1 MSWTDKLG
9 RRRTPAGSS
18 KVMVTDHRQRVSEE
32 SHRTK
37 TWRPVAIIA
46 VLAICGGSGLAAD
59 VDFPQVSV
67 GTEEMPVAL
76 PDIQDVSY
84 MTSQAPAGGC
94 SLAYPAS
101 RQWYDRLSLGG
112 YGEMHA
118 NFTEG
123 KDGDQ
128 FDLHRMVMFM
138 GYEFTD
144 WLTFNSELEV
154 EHAFVA
160 DGDGEISFEQAYV
173 EYAMNDCIHFRA
185 GRVLA
190 PIGIINQKH
199 EPPTFNGV
207 ERPAFAAA
215 IIPSTWSVDGIGV
228 AGSLG
233 PALKYQAYLATSLNG
248 DLFDETSGIRKGRLK
263 ERGSLGQTAFTG
275 RIDYFPFAVR
285 PSPGFQTLRLGA
297 STFLGG
303 VDNGD
308 QGNDPGV
315 DATLQLVSA
324 DVEYSIKR
332 FDFRGVVA
340 YENIDGA
347 ENLHNHAASPE
358 NVASVIFGY
367 YVEGAVHI
375 FPQRWKCGRSRRAD
389 LVAFVRYDDFDTQ
402 YRMPSGDAANPA
414 GDRTEWT
421 YGLTYLP
428 IPTLALKADYQ
439 VRDDATA
446 DGVENGWNL
455 GVGFMF

>member
-1 MSWTDKLG
+1 M
-9 RRRTPAGSS
+9 
-18 KVMVTDHRQRVSEE
+18 MVTDQRQHVSGK

-37 TWRPVAIIA
+37 GWWPVAIIV
-46 VLAICGGSGLAAD
+46 VLAMCGGSGLAAD
-59 VDFPQVSV
+59 IGFSQVPF
-67 GTEEMPVAL
+67 GTDAMPVMAS
-76 PDIQDVSY
+76 DVQDVSY
-84 MTSQAPAGGC
+84 ETSQASAAGD
-94 SLAYPAS
+94 SLGYHAA

-123 KDGDQ
+123 KDGDL
-128 FDLHRMVMFM
+128 FDLHRIVLFL

-144 WLTFNSELEV
+144 WLTFSSELEV

-207 ERPAFAAA
+207 ERPSFAKY

-228 AGSLG
+228 TGNLG
-233 PALKYQAYLATSLNG
+233 PALKYQAYLVTSLNG
-248 DLFDETSGIRKGRLK
+248 DLFTEKDGIRKGRLK
-263 ERGSLGQTAFTG
+263 ERGSLSQTAFTG
-275 RIDYFPFAVR
+275 RIDYFPFAMR
-285 PSPGFQTLRLGA
+285 ASPGFQTLRLGV

-303 VDNGD
+303 LDNGD
-308 QGNDPGV
+308 QGKDPGV
-315 DATLQLVSA
+315 NGRLDLVSA
-324 DVEYSIKR
+324 DVEYSFKC
-332 FDFRGVVA
+332 FDFRAVMA
-340 YENIDGA
+340 YESIDGA
-347 ENLHNHAASPE
+347 ETLHNHAASPE
-358 NVASVIFGY
+358 NVASEIFGY
-367 YVEGAVHI
+367 YIEGAVHI
-375 FPQRWKCGRSRRAD
+375 FPQSWKCGRCRRSD
-389 LVAFVRYDDFDTQ
+389 LVAFVRYDDYDTQ
-402 YRMPSGDAANPA
+402 YRMPAGDVANPA

-421 YGLTYLP
+421 FGLTYLP
-428 IPTLALKADYQ
+428 IPTFALKADYQ
-439 VRDDATA
+439 VRNDGTA

>member
-1 MSWTDKLG
+1 MMT
-9 RRRTPAGSS
+9 
-18 KVMVTDHRQRVSEE
+18 TDHQQHASQKSPRIEG
-32 SHRTK
+32 
-37 TWRPVAIIA
+37 WRLAAVAV
-46 VLAICGGSGLAAD
+46 VLAICSSSGLAAD
-59 VDFPQVSV
+59 IEFSQVPF
-67 GTEEMPVAL
+67 GA
-76 PDIQDVSY
+76 DIQPISY
-84 MTSQAPAGGC
+84 TTTQASAGGD
-94 SLAYPAS
+94 SLSYHAA
-101 RQWYDRLSLGG
+101 RHWYDRLSLGG

-128 FDLHRMVMFM
+128 FDLHRIVMFL

-144 WLTFNSELEV
+144 WLTFHSELEV

-160 DGDGEISFEQAYV
+160 GDDGEISFEQAYV

-207 ERPAFAAA
+207 ERPSFAKA

-228 AGSLG
+228 TGSLG
-233 PALKYQAYLATSLNG
+233 PALKYQAYVVTSLNG
-248 DLFDETSGIRKGRLK
+248 DLFTEKDGIRKGRLK
-263 ERGSLGQTAFTG
+263 ERGSLSRTAFTG
-275 RIDYFPFAVR
+275 RIDYFPFAIKA
-285 PSPGFQTLRLGA
+285 SPGFQTLRFGV

-303 VDNGD
+303 LDNGD
-308 QGNDPGV
+308 QGEDPGV
-315 DATLQLVSA
+315 SARLDLVSA
-324 DVEYSIKR
+324 DVEYSIKC
-332 FDFRGVVA
+332 FDFRAVMA

-347 ENLHNHAASPE
+347 ENLHNHVASPE
-358 NVASVIFGY
+358 DIASEIFGY
-367 YVEGAVHI
+367 YIEGAVHI
-375 FPQRWKCGRSRRAD
+375 FPQRWKCGRLQRAD

-402 YRMPSGDAANPA
+402 YRMPAGDVANPA

-428 IPTLALKADYQ
+428 IPTFAIKADYQ

-446 DGVENGWNL
+446 NGLANGWNL

>member
-1 MSWTDKLG
+1 MSWTKKSAT
-9 RRRTPAGSS
+9 RNSRAGAA
-18 KVMVTDHRQRVSEE
+18 KATVVERWQNTRQKN
-32 SHRTK
+32 HQTK
-37 TWRPVAIIA
+37 GWRPAAIA
-46 VLAICGGSGLAAD
+46 VVLATCGGSGLAAD
-59 VDFPQVSV
+59 IDFSPVSF
-67 GTEEMPVAL
+67 GADEMPVKASDV
-76 PDIQDVSY
+76 PAVSY
-84 MTSQAPAGGC
+84 DTSQARAGRD
-94 SLAYPAS
+94 SLTYHAA
-101 RQWYDRLSLGG
+101 REWYDRLSLGG

-123 KDGDQ
+123 KDGDL
-128 FDLHRMVMFM
+128 FDLHRMVLFM

-144 WLTFNSELEV
+144 WLTFTSELEV

-160 DGDGEISFEQAYV
+160 HGDGEISFEQAYV
-173 EYAMNDCIHFRA
+173 EYAMNDCIQFRA

-207 ERPAFAAA
+207 ERPSFAKY

-228 AGSLG
+228 TGSLG

-248 DLFDETSGIRKGRLK
+248 DLFDDTNGIRNGRLK
-263 ERGSLGQTAFTG
+263 ERPSLSQTAFTG
-275 RIDYFPFAVR
+275 RIDYFPFAMNA
-285 PSPGFQTLRLGA
+285 SPGFQTLRLGA

-303 VDNGD
+303 LDNGD
-308 QGNDPGV
+308 QGKDPGV
-315 DATLQLVSA
+315 DGRLDLVSA

-332 FDFRGVVA
+332 FDFRGVMA
-340 YENIDGA
+340 YEQIPGA
-347 ENLHNHAASPE
+347 TGLNSNAGED
-358 NVASVIFGY
+358 VASQIFGY

-375 FPQRWKCGRSRRAD
+375 LPHSWKCGRLRRAD

-402 YRMPSGDAANPA
+402 YRMPAGDTANPA

-428 IPTLALKADYQ
+428 IPTFALKIDYQ

-446 DGVENGWNL
+446 DGRANGWNL
-455 GVGFMF
+455 GAGFMF